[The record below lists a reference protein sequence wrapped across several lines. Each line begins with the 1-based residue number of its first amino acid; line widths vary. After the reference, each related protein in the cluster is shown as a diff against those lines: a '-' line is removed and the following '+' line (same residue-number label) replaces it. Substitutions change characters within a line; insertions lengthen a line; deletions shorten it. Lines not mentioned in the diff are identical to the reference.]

1 MYIQTVIRTKMEEI
15 ERAVDELLDECDMSR
30 SEEIE
35 ETARAMATL
44 KD

>member
-1 MYIQTVIRTKMEEI
+1 MEEI
-15 ERAVDELLDECDMSR
+15 ERAVEQLLEECDMSR

-35 ETARAMATL
+35 ETARTMATL

>member
-1 MYIQTVIRTKMEEI
+1 MEEI